1 MERNDL
7 LKFIEEEIPNCF
19 VEANVVIN
27 VGKSKVKGV
36 KVTHKPNKAMREMHS
51 KILELLYSKNIE
63 AKENF
68 PFAFAWVSGT
78 SEPVNQA
85 LLFHKRKDTGFFPTY
100 WYITDIKDAYESV
113 NIENLAD
120 LLSLVF
126 EEEISSSSWKKILE
140 KFCQGKYGG
149 LARGYSTSPLL
160 FNFYASCMID
170 SLLHVL
176 ADHYGCTF
184 CRLGDDIIIT
194 STEPIGRRKRRR
206 FLDIIREAGFTI
218 SVKKTRYI
226 NLKVQKTFK
235 IFNVMV
241 RNSVYGPTIL
251 PTRKTQ
257 MKMKG
262 MLFVERSI
270 NMDLIDKNELR
281 NKIHGWNGF
290 CKIPEGFSLKNYKK
304 IQEGYKNLKEKIK
317 NEKYFKAQGIW

>member
-1 MERNDL
+1 MDKNAL
-7 LKFIEEEIPNCF
+7 LKFLNEEIPSSEN
-19 VEANVVIN
+19 ESLQRIDRKS
-27 VGKSKVKGV
+27 GKDAGV
-36 KVTHKPNKAMREMHS
+36 KITHKPNRALRSIHD
-51 KILELLYSKNIE
+51 KILDLLYSYQVQDK
-63 AKENF
+63 KNF
-68 PFAFAWVSGT
+68 PHAFAWVGGT

-85 LLFHKRKDTGFFPTY
+85 LLFHKRKDTGFFSQF
-100 WYITDIKDAYESV
+100 WFVTDIKDAYESV
-113 NIENLAD
+113 DISRLAVI
-120 LLSLVF
+120 LSMLMNGEVLHY
-126 EEEISSSSWKKILE
+126 ELKPILE
-140 KFCQGKYGG
+140 KFCQGMGGG

-160 FNFYASCMID
+160 FNVYAGQLID
-170 SLLHVL
+170 RMLYLVAL
-176 ADHYGCTF
+176 QYGCKF

-194 STEPIGRRKRRR
+194 STEPIGRRKRKK
-206 FLDIIREAGFTI
+206 FLNIIREAGFTI

-270 NMDLIDKNELR
+270 NMDLIDKNDLR

-304 IQEGYKNLKEKIK
+304 IQEGYKNLKEKMK